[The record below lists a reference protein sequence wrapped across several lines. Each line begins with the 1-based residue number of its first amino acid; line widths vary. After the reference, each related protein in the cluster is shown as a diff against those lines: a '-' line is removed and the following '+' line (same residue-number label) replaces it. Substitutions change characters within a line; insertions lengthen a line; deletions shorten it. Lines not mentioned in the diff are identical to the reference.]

1 MDSLTSFVE
10 KIVPSALMALDP
22 FSKLIWLSVWG
33 FISVFYFIPFDV
45 LFFLNPWYCFGYWS
59 FIVNSEVI
67 YDLFTFQHCFGCL
80 GFLEIKRKKLYG
92 CVQAYATAA
101 CGSQRMT
108 FGSRFFGLSSV
119 VIRLA
124 QQTLTWRTIF
134 LSPLLFYL
142 VLFWLSGVPWGF
154 IWILRWL
161 LCSHQWIFNRLF

>member
-1 MDSLTSFVE
+1 MDFLTSFVE

-80 GFLEIKRKKLYG
+80 GFLEIKRKNCMDVCRHMPQLHVEVRG
-92 CVQAYATAA
+92 
-101 CGSQRMT
+101 
-108 FGSRFFGLSSV
+108 
-119 VIRLA
+119 
-124 QQTLTWRTIF
+124 
-134 LSPLLFYL
+134 
-142 VLFWLSGVPWGF
+142 
-154 IWILRWL
+154 WL
-161 LCSHQWIFNRLF
+161 LGVGSSAWVLWSSGLHSRHLPEEPSSCLLCFSIWYCFGYLGFLEVLYEF